1 MHYQE
6 DLSLPTAII
15 MGSEEIGIRQ
25 KTLENCDNVV
35 SVSNNSYFKSLNV
48 SVATGVILSEVIR
61 QRDYAWYE
69 FILY

>member
-61 QRDYAWYE
+61 QRDYA
-69 FILY
+69 

>member
-1 MHYQE
+1 
-6 DLSLPTAII
+6 

-25 KTLENCDNVV
+25 KTLENCDNVI

-61 QRDYAWYE
+61 QRDYA
-69 FILY
+69 

>member
-6 DLSLPTAII
+6 DLSLPSAII

-25 KTLENCDNVV
+25 KTLENCDNVI

-61 QRDYAWYE
+61 QRDYA
-69 FILY
+69 

>member
-25 KTLENCDNVV
+25 KTLEKL
-35 SVSNNSYFKSLNV
+35 S
-48 SVATGVILSEVIR
+48 GVILLLDFFHHSLS
-61 QRDYAWYE
+61 
-69 FILY
+69 FIFSDF